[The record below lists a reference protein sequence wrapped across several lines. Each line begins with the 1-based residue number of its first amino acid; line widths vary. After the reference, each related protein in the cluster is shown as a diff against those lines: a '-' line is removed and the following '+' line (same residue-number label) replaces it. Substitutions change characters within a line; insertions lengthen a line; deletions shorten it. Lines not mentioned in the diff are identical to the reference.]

1 MSFAR
6 QANVSRQR
14 LVAYLSRLAH
24 CLIACAN
31 ACSDLAH
38 GNQVVNVVLWCR
50 CAKLSHDVIRR
61 STSEATQ
68 AIAEARKAGRDTM
81 QTLTSSRCAFSQG
94 IVLRRAR
101 AEPARR
107 AAVSQCVVARAS
119 TNASDFRRLT
129 LEEIDQQVEEAK
141 RSLLL
146 DFRVKQVRSQVC
158 RVT

>member
-1 MSFAR
+1 M
-6 QANVSRQR
+6 Q
-14 LVAYLSRLAH
+14 
-24 CLIACAN
+24 
-31 ACSDLAH
+31 
-38 GNQVVNVVLWCR
+38 CR
-50 CAKLSHDVIRR
+50 CAKPSHDVIRR

-81 QTLTSSRCAFSQG
+81 QTFTSSRCAFYQG

-119 TNASDFRRLT
+119 TKASDFRRLT
-129 LEEIDQQVEEAK
+129 LGEIDQQVEEAK